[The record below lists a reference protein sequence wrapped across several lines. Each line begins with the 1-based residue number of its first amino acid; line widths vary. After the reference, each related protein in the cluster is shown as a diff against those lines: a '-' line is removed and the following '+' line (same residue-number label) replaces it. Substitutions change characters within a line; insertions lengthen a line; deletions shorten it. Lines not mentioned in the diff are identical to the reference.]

1 MDLMKMV
8 DSKRRFVITNENEV
22 IITTPNDNAK
32 SLAPNS
38 YACDFYG
45 DLTQIH
51 SFLKKIDKAYCS
63 FSKGFQPRNF
73 LFFVVLHVNCK
84 N

>member
-45 DLTQIH
+45 DLT
-51 SFLKKIDKAYCS
+51 
-63 FSKGFQPRNF
+63 
-73 LFFVVLHVNCK
+73 
-84 N
+84 

>member
-1 MDLMKMV
+1 MKMV

-45 DLTQIH
+45 DLTQIN
-51 SFLKKIDKAYCS
+51 SFLKKIDKA
-63 FSKGFQPRNF
+63 
-73 LFFVVLHVNCK
+73 
-84 N
+84 